1 MMLKINSSYAA
12 RLMTL
17 LLIFAVACNPEE
29 VLSPTQPIT
38 LPDADAFASPSRVQ
52 LQINGL
58 YASLKSGQFLG
69 GRMQVYHEVRGE
81 DFTNR
86 LGNNVTALSA
96 WNYSQLSTNA
106 EPFNAW
112 TTGYLTINRCNVF
125 LKGLDD
131 NPAVVD
137 EKQANHYRGE
147 ARFIRAVTYYFL
159 VNLYARPYA
168 INNGSSP
175 GLPLRVEAETTPAN
189 RDLAR
194 STVAEVYNQITQDLD
209 YAEQNL
215 PLTYT
220 TPLLNVTRAHR
231 NSAIAFKTRV
241 YLAMQRYDKVVEE
254 ARKIVPQTT
263 GPFKATSGVPH
274 ELAPNVTAVF
284 AAPYTSSESIF
295 SLPMTTNDVPGVQ
308 NGLGHYFNRPGSG
321 FGNGEYFL
329 DPGTQG
335 ILNNPA
341 FTATDARRTALL
353 VGVTTPATAT
363 AAAVTRFY
371 VRKFPLNPF
380 TDFPPITRYAEVLLN
395 YAEAQA
401 RLSGTADPLALNLL
415 NAVRGRSA
423 PDAVYSAGSFA
434 TGTDLVNAILL
445 ERRIELMGEGFR
457 GIDITRQA
465 LPLPAKTG
473 VQGTV
478 PVSSQQYIWPIPQ
491 VELDNN
497 RLMEQNS

>member
-1 MMLKINSSYAA
+1 MMLKIKSSYAA
-12 RLMTL
+12 GLMTL
-17 LLIFAVACNPEE
+17 LLIFAIACDTEE
-29 VLSPTQPIT
+29 VLNPTQPTT
-38 LPDADAFASPSRVQ
+38 LSDQQAFSSPSRVL
-52 LQINGL
+52 LQVNGL
-58 YASLKSGQFLG
+58 YASLKSGQLLG
-69 GRMQVYHEVRGE
+69 GRMQVYNEVRGE

-86 LGNNVTALSA
+86 LGNGVTALFA

-112 TTGYLTINRCNVF
+112 TNAYLTINRCNVF

-131 NPAVVD
+131 NAGVVD
-137 EKQANHYRGE
+137 EALANQYRGE

-168 INNGSSP
+168 VDNGNTP
-175 GLPLRVEAETTPAN
+175 GLPLRVEAETGPAN

-194 STVAEVYNQITQDLD
+194 STVAEVYNQITLDLD
-209 YAEQNL
+209 FAEQNL
-215 PLTYT
+215 PLTYA

-254 ARKIVPQTT
+254 ARKIVAQTT
-263 GPFKATSGVPH
+263 GPFKATSGVLH
-274 ELAPNVTAVF
+274 ELAPNVATVF
-284 AAPYTSSESIF
+284 AAPYTSTESIF

-321 FGNGEYFL
+321 FGNGEYYL
-329 DPGTQG
+329 DPGAQG

-341 FTATDARRTALL
+341 FTAADARRTALL
-353 VGVTTPATAT
+353 VTVTSGTSSLT
-363 AAAVTRFY
+363 Y

-380 TDFPPITRYAEVLLN
+380 TDYPPITRYAEVLLN

-401 RLSGTADPLALNLL
+401 RLSGTVDPLALNLL

-423 PDAVYSAGSFA
+423 PDAVYTEASFA
-434 TGTDLVNAILL
+434 TGNDLVNAILL

-457 GIDITRQA
+457 GIDITRLG

-473 VQGTV
+473 VQGSV
-478 PVSSQQYIWPIPQ
+478 PVTSQQYIWPIPQ

-497 RLMEQNS
+497 RLMEQNN

>member
-1 MMLKINSSYAA
+1 MMLKIKSAYAA
-12 RLMTL
+12 GLMTL
-17 LLIFAVACNPEE
+17 LLFFAAGCNPDE
-29 VLSPTQPIT
+29 VLNPTQPTT
-38 LPDADAFASPSRVQ
+38 LSDQEAFSSPSRVL
-52 LQINGL
+52 LQVNGL
-58 YASLKSGQFLG
+58 YASLKSGQLLG
-69 GRMQVYHEVRGE
+69 GRMQVYNEVRGE

-86 LGNNVTALSA
+86 LGNGVTALFA

-112 TTGYLTINRCNVF
+112 TNAYLTINRCNVF

-131 NPAVVD
+131 NAGVVD
-137 EKQANHYRGE
+137 EALANQYRGE

-168 INNGSSP
+168 LNNGASP
-175 GLPLRVEAETTPAN
+175 GLPLRLEAETGPAN

-194 STVAEVYNQITQDLD
+194 STVAEVYDQIAQDLD
-209 YAEQNL
+209 FAEQNL
-215 PLTYT
+215 PLTYA

-254 ARKIVPQTT
+254 ARKIVPQTA
-263 GPFKATSGVPH
+263 GPFKATSGVLH
-274 ELAPNVTAVF
+274 ELTPNVATVF

-321 FGNGEYFL
+321 FGNGEYYL

-353 VGVTTPATAT
+353 VGVTTGTT
-363 AAAVTRFY
+363 TLTY

-380 TDFPPITRYAEVLLN
+380 TDYPPITRYAEVLLN

-401 RLSGTADPLALNLL
+401 RLAAGVDPLALNLL

-423 PDAVYSAGSFA
+423 PDAVYTETSFA
-434 TGTDLVNAILL
+434 TSADLVNAILL

-457 GIDITRQA
+457 GIDITRLG

-473 VQGTV
+473 VQGSV

-497 RLMEQNS
+497 RLMVQND